1 MIERVMVPE
10 NLAELP
16 PGPELG
22 LLLATIDRAKLNGHD
37 AVTMLQARA
46 RQVAYD
52 QAQLLA
58 DLVEVAHCPPGDA
71 DAPAAR
77 VEQVDEFAADEIRM
91 ALRLT
96 RRAAEHTLHLAAD
109 LLRRL
114 PQVHAALAA
123 GDIDLPRARVLS
135 EGTLA
140 LHEET
145 ARRLVSQVLETAAGL
160 TPHQLAARL
169 RALVIASDPEAA
181 RRRQARSIRHRR
193 LVSETDSEGTAT
205 LAGYQLPVERAAIA
219 AARVDA
225 LARAAKRAGD
235 GRSLDQLRADTFLD
249 LLEGVGAAAAGVAT
263 DARPHSTGGVDL
275 RVPLTTLMGLT
286 DLPGELSGWGPV
298 VAETARQIASRSR
311 KSAWRISVYD
321 RNGRLIHNG
330 PVRRRPK
337 IRDAAFVRSRDQ
349 TCRAPGCRVPASHAD
364 LDHVRRYVDGGPTT
378 PDNLAVLCRHDHRLK
393 DEGGWRLRQLQPGV
407 FVWHS
412 RLGHQYVVPPEPSA
426 PPG

>member
-10 NLAELP
+10 DLAELP

-22 LLLATIDRAKLNGHD
+22 LVLATIDRARLNGHD
-37 AVTMLQARA
+37 AVTVLQARA
-46 RQVAYD
+46 RQVAYE

-71 DAPAAR
+71 DSPATR
-77 VEQVDEFAADEIRM
+77 REQLDEFAADEIRM
-91 ALRLT
+91 ALCLT
-96 RRAAEHTLHLAAD
+96 RRTAENTLHLAAD

-114 PQVHAALAA
+114 PRVYAALAA
-123 GDIDLPRARVLS
+123 GEIDLPRARVLS
-135 EGTLA
+135 EETVALA
-140 LHEET
+140 PEA
-145 ARRLVSQVLETAAGL
+145 ARGVVDQVLDAAGGL
-160 TPHQLAARL
+160 TTRQLAARL
-169 RALVIASDPEAA
+169 RTLVIASDPEAA
-181 RRRQARSIRHRR
+181 RRRQARSLRYRR

-205 LAGYQLPVERAAIA
+205 LAGHQLPVERAAMA
-219 AARVDA
+219 AARIDA

-235 GRSLDQLRADTFLD
+235 ARSMDQLRADTFLD
-249 LLEGVGAAAAGVAT
+249 LLEGVTSDEGGTGPRA
-263 DARPHSTGGVDL
+263 GGVDL

-298 VAETARQIASRSR
+298 VAETAREIASRSR
-311 KSAWRISVYD
+311 RSAWRISVYD
-321 RNGRLIHNG
+321 RGRLIHNG

-349 TCRAPGCRVPASHAD
+349 TCRAPGCRIPASHAD
-364 LDHVRRYVDGGPTT
+364 LDHVRRYVDGGPST

-412 RLGHQYVVPPEPSA
+412 RLGHQYVVPPDPPEPPA
-426 PPG
+426 